1 MPSRVTNLQRRPAGA
16 VADEVEMEVGAGL
29 LYLGQIAHQQVVAL
43 LMADAAYRTQVE
55 LGGIHGKIHVQLGF
69 AEDFIGVDV
78 VGEGGDGFVLN
89 AGPRAEAGDD
99 AGGYGHKFIIV
110 AQLPLKE
117 VPEYAVFRLVFPLD
131 LHVVVNPH
139 HPFFGVGV
147 DDARRALVLVAV
159 EIHRHVV
166 PPAAGNVAQQHP
178 GQAKVQ
184 NPEEAG
190 RGCEVFDVQVLMGGQ
205 VEKTLVVK

>member
-1 MPSRVTNLQRRPAGA
+1 
-16 VADEVEMEVGAGL
+16 MEVGAGPL
-29 LYLGQIAHQQVVAL
+29 HLGQIAHQQVVAL
-43 LMADAAYRTQVE
+43 LVADAAHRAQVE
-55 LGGIHGKIHVQLGF
+55 LGGVHSEVHVQLGL
-69 AEDFIGVDV
+69 AEDFAGVDV
-78 VGEGGDGFVLN
+78 VGDGGDGLGLD
-89 AGPRAEAGDD
+89 AGHPAEAVDD
-99 AGGYGHKFIIV
+99 AGGYGHKFVIV

-159 EIHRHVV
+159 EIHSHVV
-166 PPAAGNVAQQHP
+166 PPAAGDVAQQHP
-178 GQAKVQ
+178 GQAEVQ
-184 NPEEAG
+184 HPEEVG

-205 VEKTLVVK
+205 VEKALVVK